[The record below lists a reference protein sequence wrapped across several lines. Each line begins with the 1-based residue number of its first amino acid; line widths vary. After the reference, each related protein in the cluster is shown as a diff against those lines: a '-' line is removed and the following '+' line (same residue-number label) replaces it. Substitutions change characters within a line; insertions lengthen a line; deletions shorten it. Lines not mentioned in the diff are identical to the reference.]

1 LDLGVPDPRFA
12 RQALL
17 PGFGDQGQRRL
28 QEARVVVVGAGGL
41 GCSVLPVLA
50 ASGIGDLVVVDD
62 DRVETTNLHR
72 QTLYGPADVGRPKAE
87 VAAERL
93 TTLGGRAS
101 AVQHRL
107 TDANAADLLAGADLV
122 VDATDDLDA
131 RYALDDAAASAG
143 LPLVWGS
150 AIGFTGQA
158 GVALP
163 GGPRWRDLFPVRPA
177 AGSVATCAVVGVLP
191 SLCTTVGGAM
201 ATEVLKVLTGIGR
214 PLAGRV
220 LVFDAAAATVRE
232 IAYGAAD
239 AQGMGENEDED
250 EGTMADIQEISP
262 TETAELLQSG
272 ADVTLLDVREPWEAE
287 IAALPGAVL
296 IPLGE
301 LPDRIGELD
310 PDREV
315 IAYCHGGVRSLR
327 AAGALQEA
335 GLKVRSM
342 AGGIDGWSRTVD
354 PDVPRY

>member
-1 LDLGVPDPRFA
+1 VPDVRFA
-12 RQALL
+12 RQVLL
-17 PGFGDQGQRRL
+17 PGFGDDGQRSL
-28 QEARVVVVGAGGL
+28 QVARVVVIGAGGL
-41 GCSVLPVLA
+41 GCALLPVLA
-50 ASGIGDLVVVDD
+50 ASGIGEVVIVDD

-72 QTLYGPADVGRPKAE
+72 QTLYGPADLGRPKAV

-93 TTLGGRAS
+93 STLGGRAT
-101 AVQHRL
+101 AVTERV
-107 TDANAADLLAGADLV
+107 TDDDAAALIAGADLV

-131 RYALDDAAASAG
+131 RYALDDASAAAG
-143 LPLVWGS
+143 IPLVWGS
-150 AIGFTGQA
+150 AVGFTGQV
-158 GVALP
+158 GVSLP
-163 GGPRWRDLFPVRPA
+163 HGPRWRDLFPLRPA
-177 AGSVATCAVVGVLP
+177 AGTVATCEVVGVLP

-201 ATEVLKVLTGIGR
+201 ATEALKLLTGIGR

-239 AQGMGENEDED
+239 DHGVD
-250 EGTMADIQEISP
+250 EGGETMADIEEISP
-262 TETAELLQSG
+262 SDTEALLDSG

-327 AAGALQEA
+327 AAGVLQEA